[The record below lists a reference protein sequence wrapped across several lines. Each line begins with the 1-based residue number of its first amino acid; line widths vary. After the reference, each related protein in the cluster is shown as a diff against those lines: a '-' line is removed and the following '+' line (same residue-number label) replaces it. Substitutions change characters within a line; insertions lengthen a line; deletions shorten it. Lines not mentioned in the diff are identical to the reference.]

1 MSYEVL
7 SRIEA
12 AADDIF
18 VEGVEAERI
27 GKVAD
32 ATAKR
37 MKEAGSIRMLQR
49 RSTEASRS
57 IRASSR
63 RPSCARRR

>member
-7 SRIEA
+7 ARIEA
-12 AADDIF
+12 ASDDIF
-18 VEGVEAERI
+18 LEGIEAERI

-37 MKEAGSIRMLQR
+37 MKEAGSIRMLQPKEHGGLEVHPR
-49 RSTEASRS
+49 
-57 IRASSR
+57 
-63 RPSCARRR
+63 